1 MGSSRNQCIFKS
13 SKLLQGRHEEDAVDQ
28 KVRRTL
34 VTTLYASP
42 LSLVVGAITTV
53 GAAAV
58 AAWVSEMSALWVA
71 AVILASVAAVRIIA
85 ALGLSPDAE
94 DNSTTMLELVYE
106 IGAFSFALA
115 LGSTAAYTIVFD
127 APSQIQVLMVANA
140 LGYGIGVS
148 ARNAGRPTIAIGQL
162 TFSCLPIAI
171 ACLLSSQVGLI
182 TLGLTIILLIP
193 AQSVISR
200 NIFGILRSFIASANA
215 NADLAQEMQELARS
229 DVVTGL
235 ANRAGL
241 NHAVT
246 ETMTKIDADTNLALI
261 WIDLDRFKEVND
273 LLGHPVGDKVLKGV
287 AERLVEVSPEG
298 STVARFGGD
307 EFIVFCPVADLKH
320 AELIASE
327 IHCEIMCPMR
337 LDGELLEI
345 RASLGVAILPDNA
358 EDADQLMQRAD
369 LALYHAKVGGRS
381 QTCFYD
387 PSMSRDLVRR
397 REIEAELRTAI
408 QRDELSIFF
417 QPIVDL
423 ETGRI
428 KCFEALVRW
437 FHPEKGELRPDEFI
451 PVAEE
456 TGVIV
461 TLGNWITVQA
471 ARIAAS
477 WPEDVRVAV
486 NLSPL
491 QIRAPG
497 AALGIKNALREA
509 GLDPHRLELEVTE
522 SLFIDDNH
530 STSAFIEELSALGVR
545 FALDDFGT
553 GYSSL
558 GYINSYPFSKIKVDR
573 SFVSGAQAGQKSEA
587 IIQAVA
593 KMGNTLGM
601 DIVAEGLE
609 TPEQVKAVRKAG
621 CNLGQG
627 YHFSRAVPDYLAA
640 MLLAQEREHEPKQAI
655 GRASA

>member
-1 MGSSRNQCIFKS
+1 MDS
-13 SKLLQGRHEEDAVDQ
+13 
-28 KVRRTL
+28 
-34 VTTLYASP
+34 LYSNP
-42 LSLVVGAITTV
+42 LSLVIGAVTGVVISFYV
-53 GAAAV
+53 AFSAQEPALEAVAVALAAV
-58 AAWVSEMSALWVA
+58 VA
-71 AVILASVAAVRIIA
+71 FRFAIVVAHRF
-85 ALGLSPDAE
+85 SNRDE
-94 DNSTTMLELVYE
+94 TRTLELLFE
-106 IGAFSFALA
+106 IGAFAYALTVGAMAAFAIFTNADLLA
-115 LGSTAAYTIVFD
+115 QMVLTVYAVGYATAI
-127 APSQIQVLMVANA
+127 AP
-140 LGYGIGVS
+140 
-148 ARNAGRPTIAIGQL
+148 RNAGRPVIALGQMVMVL
-162 TFSCLPIAI
+162 GPISI
-171 ACLLSSQVGLI
+171 ALLMSEASLAQA
-182 TLGLTIILLIP
+182 LGIVALLHIP
-193 AQSVISR
+193 SVITITVKVYR
-200 NIFGILRSFIASANA
+200 ALRSQIVSAQA
-215 NADLAQEMQELARS
+215 NADLADEMQTLART

-241 NHAVT
+241 NHAVS
-246 ETMTKIDADTNLALI
+246 EELASAEEDARLALI

-287 AERLVEVSPEG
+287 AERLVEVSPDG

-307 EFIVFCPVADLKH
+307 EFIVFCPVDDVKH

-337 LDGELLEI
+337 VDGELLEI
-345 RASLGVAILPDNA
+345 RASLGVALIPDSA
-358 EDADQLMQRAD
+358 IDADQLMQRAD

-423 ETGRI
+423 ETSRI
-428 KCFEALVRW
+428 KTFEALVRW
-437 FHPEKGELRPDEFI
+437 FHPEKGELRPNEFI

-471 ARIAAS
+471 ARIAAT
-477 WPEDVRVAV
+477 WPDDVTVAV

-509 GLDPHRLELEVTE
+509 GLPPHRLELEVTE
-522 SLFIDDNH
+522 SLFIEDNH
-530 STSAFIEELSALGVR
+530 STSAFIEELSELGVR

-558 GYINSYPFSKIKVDR
+558 GYINKFPFSKIKVDR
-573 SFVSGAQAGQKSEA
+573 SFVSGAEVGKKSEA

-593 KMGNTLGM
+593 KMGTTLGM

-609 TPEQVKAVRKAG
+609 TAEQVTAVRNAG

-640 MLLAQEREHEPKQAI
+640 MLIAQERDNTPR
-655 GRASA
+655 RASA

>member
-1 MGSSRNQCIFKS
+1 LVSALYSSP
-13 SKLLQGRHEEDAVDQ
+13 A
-28 KVRRTL
+28 
-34 VTTLYASP
+34 
-42 LSLVVGAITTV
+42 SLVVGAVATV

-58 AAWVSEMSALWVA
+58 AAWISELSALWYA
-71 AVILASVAAVRIIA
+71 ALILAFIAAIRVTA
-85 ALGLSPDAE
+85 ALGLSPDSE
-94 DNSTTMLELVYE
+94 GSSTTTLELTYE

-115 LGSTAAYTIVFD
+115 LGTTAAYTLLID
-127 APSQIQVLMVANA
+127 TSSQVQVLMVANA

-148 ARNAGRPTIAIGQL
+148 ARNAGRPIIAIGQL
-162 TFSCLPIAI
+162 TFSCLPIAVASFLTWTI
-171 ACLLSSQVGLI
+171 GYVA
-182 TLGLTIILLIP
+182 LGVTIMLLIP
-193 AQSVISR
+193 AQSVITR
-200 NIFGILRSFIASANA
+200 RIFAELRDSVASAIDNA
-215 NADLAQEMQELARS
+215 NLAVEMRDLART

-241 NHAVT
+241 NHAMS
-246 ETMTKIDADTNLALI
+246 ERLASIEKDERYALI

-287 AERLVEVSPEG
+287 AERLVNVSPKR
-298 STVARFGGD
+298 STIARFGGD
-307 EFIVFCPVADLKH
+307 EFIVFCPVDNIKH

-337 LDGELLEI
+337 VEGELLEI
-345 RASLGVAILPDNA
+345 RASLGVALLPDNA

-369 LALYHAKVGGRS
+369 LALYHAKVGGRA

-423 ETGRI
+423 KTSRI
-428 KCFEALVRW
+428 KTFEALVRW

-471 ARIAAS
+471 ARIAAT
-477 WPEDVRVAV
+477 WPDDVTVAV

-509 GLDPHRLELEVTE
+509 GLPPHRLELEVTE
-522 SLFIDDNH
+522 SLFIEDNH
-530 STSAFIEELSALGVR
+530 STAAFIEELSEMGVR

-558 GYINSYPFSKIKVDR
+558 GYINKFPFSKIKVDR
-573 SFVSGAQAGQKSEA
+573 SFVSGAQVGKKSEA

-593 KMGNTLGM
+593 KMGTTLGM

-609 TPEQVKAVRKAG
+609 TADQVRAVRKAG

-640 MLLAQEREHEPKQAI
+640 MLLAQERDHDPKASKH
-655 GRASA
+655 RANG